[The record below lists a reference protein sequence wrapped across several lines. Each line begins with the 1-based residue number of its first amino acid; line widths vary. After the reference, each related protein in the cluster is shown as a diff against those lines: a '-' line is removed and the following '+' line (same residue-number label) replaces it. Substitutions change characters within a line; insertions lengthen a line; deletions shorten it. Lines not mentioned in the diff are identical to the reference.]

1 MGALAPF
8 STMETRRQSVDVKE
22 AVRTAKSYLVD
33 LFEDEQITN
42 VGLEEV
48 VFDEASSTWKITIGF
63 SRSWDLKGPLSVAMA
78 GASPD
83 RSYKILTIN
92 SATGQV
98 ESLRDRVLW
107 AAEG

>member
-1 MGALAPF
+1 M
-8 STMETRRQSVDVKE
+8 DVKE
-22 AVRTAKSYLVD
+22 AVRTAKAYLVD

-48 VFDEASSTWKITIGF
+48 VFVEASALWKITIGF
-63 SRSWDLKGPLSVAMA
+63 SRSWDLKGPLSVTMA

-83 RSYKILTIN
+83 RSYKMLSI
-92 SATGQV
+92 SDATGKV

-107 AAEG
+107 AAES

>member
-1 MGALAPF
+1 M
-8 STMETRRQSVDVKE
+8 DVKE
-22 AVRTAKSYLVD
+22 AVRTAKAYLVD

-48 VFDEASSTWKITIGF
+48 LFDEESAVWKITIGF
-63 SRSWDLKGPLSVAMA
+63 SRSWDLKGPLSVTMA

-83 RSYKILTIN
+83 RSYKMLSI
-92 SATGQV
+92 SDATGKV

-107 AAEG
+107 AAES

>member
-1 MGALAPF
+1 M
-8 STMETRRQSVDVKE
+8 DVKD
-22 AVRTAKSYLVD
+22 AVRTAKAYLAD

-48 VFDEASSTWKITIGF
+48 VFDEASSVWKITVGF

-83 RSYKILTIN
+83 RSYKVLCIN
-92 SATGQV
+92 STTGEV

-107 AAEG
+107 AAES

>member
-1 MGALAPF
+1 M
-8 STMETRRQSVDVKE
+8 DVKD
-22 AVRTAKSYLVD
+22 AVRTAKAYLVD

-48 VFDEASSTWKITIGF
+48 LFDEESAVWRITIGF
-63 SRSWDLKGPLSVAMA
+63 SRSWDLKGPLSVTMA

-83 RSYKILTIN
+83 RSYKMLSI
-92 SATGQV
+92 SDATGKV

-107 AAEG
+107 AAES

>member
-1 MGALAPF
+1 M
-8 STMETRRQSVDVKE
+8 DVKE
-22 AVRTAKSYLVD
+22 AVRTAKAYLID

-48 VFDEASSTWKITIGF
+48 LFDEESAVWRITIGF
-63 SRSWDLKGPLSVAMA
+63 SRSWDLKGPLSVTMA

-83 RSYKILTIN
+83 RSYKMLSI
-92 SATGQV
+92 SDATGKV

>member
-1 MGALAPF
+1 M
-8 STMETRRQSVDVKE
+8 DVKE
-22 AVRTAKSYLVD
+22 AVRTAKAYLVD

-48 VFDEASSTWKITIGF
+48 LFDEESAVWRITIGF
-63 SRSWDLKGPLSVAMA
+63 SRSWDLKGPLSVTMA

-83 RSYKILTIN
+83 RSYKMLSI
-92 SATGQV
+92 SDATGKV

-107 AAEG
+107 AAES

>member
-1 MGALAPF
+1 M
-8 STMETRRQSVDVKE
+8 DVKE
-22 AVRTAKSYLVD
+22 AVRTAKAYLVD

-48 VFDEASSTWKITIGF
+48 VFDEASAAWRITIGF
-63 SRSWDLKGPLSVAMA
+63 SRSWDLKGPLSVTMA

-83 RSYKILTIN
+83 RSYKMLSI
-92 SATGQV
+92 SDATGKV

>member
-1 MGALAPF
+1 M
-8 STMETRRQSVDVKE
+8 DVKE

-48 VFDEASSTWKITIGF
+48 LFDEESAVWRITIGF
-63 SRSWDLKGPLSVAMA
+63 SRSWDLKGPLSVTMA

-83 RSYKILTIN
+83 RSYKMLSI
-92 SATGQV
+92 SDATGKV

-107 AAEG
+107 AAES

>member
-1 MGALAPF
+1 M
-8 STMETRRQSVDVKE
+8 DVKE
-22 AVRTAKSYLVD
+22 AVRTAKAYLVD

-48 VFDEASSTWKITIGF
+48 VFDEASAVWRITIGF
-63 SRSWDLKGPLSVAMA
+63 SRSWDLKGPLSVTMA

-83 RSYKILTIN
+83 RSYKMLSI
-92 SATGQV
+92 SDATGKV

>member
-1 MGALAPF
+1 M
-8 STMETRRQSVDVKE
+8 DVKE
-22 AVRTAKSYLVD
+22 AVRTAKAYLID

-48 VFDEASSTWKITIGF
+48 VFDEESAAWRITIGF
-63 SRSWDLKGPLSVAMA
+63 SRSWDLKGPLSVTMA

-83 RSYKILTIN
+83 RSYRMLSI
-92 SATGQV
+92 SDATGKV

-107 AAEG
+107 AAES

>member
-1 MGALAPF
+1 M
-8 STMETRRQSVDVKE
+8 DVKE
-22 AVRTAKSYLVD
+22 AVRTAKAYLVD

-48 VFDEASSTWKITIGF
+48 LFDEETAVWRITIGF
-63 SRSWDLKGPLSVAMA
+63 SRSWDLKGPLSVTMA

-83 RSYKILTIN
+83 RSYKMLSI
-92 SATGQV
+92 SDATGKV

-107 AAEG
+107 AAES

>member
-1 MGALAPF
+1 M
-8 STMETRRQSVDVKE
+8 DVKE
-22 AVRTAKSYLVD
+22 VVRSAKAYLVD
-33 LFEDEQITN
+33 LFQDEQITN

-48 VFDEASSTWKITIGF
+48 VFDEASALWKITIGF

-83 RSYKILTIN
+83 RSYKVLSI
-92 SATGQV
+92 SDATGKV

-107 AAEG
+107 AAES